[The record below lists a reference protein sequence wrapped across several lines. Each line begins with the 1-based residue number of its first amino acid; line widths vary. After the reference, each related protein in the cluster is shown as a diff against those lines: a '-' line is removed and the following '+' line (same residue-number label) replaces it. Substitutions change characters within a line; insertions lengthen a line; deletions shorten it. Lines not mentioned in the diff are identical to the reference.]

1 MCFTGIS
8 LKTDIQITISVC
20 IKTFG
25 VVFFSND
32 PSDFKTIIEVQSAK
46 FFQAFH
52 DSKPMETAISPLL
65 SGILKTP
72 D

>member
-1 MCFTGIS
+1 MRFLQIGIKCVAES
-8 LKTDIQITISVC
+8 KYSNC
-20 IKTFG
+20 YFA

-32 PSDFKTIIEVQSAK
+32 PSDFKTIIEVQGGT
-46 FFQAFH
+46 FFQAHH
-52 DSKPMETAISPLL
+52 DSKPMETDISPLL